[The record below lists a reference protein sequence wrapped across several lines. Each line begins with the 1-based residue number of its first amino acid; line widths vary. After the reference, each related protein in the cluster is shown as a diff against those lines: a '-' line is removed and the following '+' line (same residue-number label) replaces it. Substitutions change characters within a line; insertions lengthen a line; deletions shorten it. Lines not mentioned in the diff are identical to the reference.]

1 MPAPISSSGVWDGTS
16 LLSSTDMLRRS
27 IPIIPTLFLLLTLT
41 ACEKDH
47 LFDWTKST
55 GKTVTEN
62 RPAGN
67 FRFIVMD
74 DDVDIRLSIQPQ
86 PAMSVTAGQ
95 NIIDGI
101 KTEVRN
107 DTLYVSNENR
117 CNWVRSYKNRY
128 VVNVAAPVIDRL
140 LYYGSGNFDCIDTIR
155 TDEFIVDVWNGSGSI
170 QLLLDVNQ
178 SHLNQHIG
186 RCDITVAGRSPLTYV
201 YQNDV
206 GRIDAASLESDF
218 TYARNTGTN
227 DMLIRCNKELGVEIR
242 YTGNIYC
249 SGQPYR
255 VDSDITGTGRLIF

>member
-1 MPAPISSSGVWDGTS
+1 
-16 LLSSTDMLRRS
+16 MLRRS
-27 IPIIPTLFLLLTLT
+27 FPSMAGVILLLTLSS
-41 ACEKDH
+41 CEKDH
-47 LFDWTKST
+47 LLDWTKST
-55 GKTVTEN
+55 GKTITQN
-62 RPAGN
+62 RPTSN
-67 FRFIVMD
+67 FKFIVMD
-74 DDVDIRLSIQPQ
+74 DDVDIRLSSSPQ

-128 VVNVAAPVIDRL
+128 VVNVAVPAIERL
-140 LYYGSGNFDCIDTIR
+140 LYYGSGDVECTDTIR
-155 TDEFIVDVWNGSGSI
+155 TDAFVLDVWNGSGSI
-170 QLLLDVNQ
+170 HLLLDVNQ
-178 SHLNQHIG
+178 SQLNQHIG

-206 GRIDAASLESDF
+206 GRIDASSLESDF

-227 DMLIRCNKELGVEIR
+227 DMFIRCNKELGVEIR

-255 VDSDITGTGRLIF
+255 VDSDITGSGRLIF